1 MYIAGNYID
10 LKFRKEHF
18 ASSINGWGFS
28 SFIMKITYLND
39 NIQGYLPQDSVCVY
53 TVHKY
58 ILLSSHV
65 NLHSDELHNIYNNG
79 LKLLFMHFKD
89 VLSSLNEK
97 LVNVAITEMFGIAD
111 QLLSATSHIKY
122 FGFIIIIYLPAE
134 S

>member
-1 MYIAGNYID
+1 MVG
-10 LKFRKEHF
+10 F
-18 ASSINGWGFS
+18 FS
-28 SFIMKITYLND
+28 SFNMKITYLND

-58 ILLSSHV
+58 ILLSSYI

-89 VLSSLNEK
+89 VLSSLYEK

-111 QLLSATSHIKY
+111 RLLSATSHIKY
-122 FGFIIIIYLPAE
+122 FDFFIIICLLNCDFVFLKLLFI
-134 S
+134 

>member
-1 MYIAGNYID
+1 MVG
-10 LKFRKEHF
+10 F
-18 ASSINGWGFS
+18 FS
-28 SFIMKITYLND
+28 SFNMKITYLND
-39 NIQGYLPQDSVCVY
+39 NIQGYLPHSVCVY

-79 LKLLFMHFKD
+79 FKLLFMHFKD
-89 VLSSLNEK
+89 ILSSLNEK

-122 FGFIIIIYLPAE
+122 FDFIIIICLLNCDFVFLKLLFI
-134 S
+134 